1 MRTFDNLDRWS
12 WKNAMHYREFGPKQV
27 KISEV
32 GLGCWQLGGD
42 WTAVSDGQANEILQN
57 AVEQGITFFDT
68 ADVYGGGR
76 SEMLIGAFFRKNPAD
91 VFIATKAGRMAMFPD
106 RYTREGLK
114 SCITDSIR
122 RLQRPA
128 LDLVQMHCI
137 PFDVM
142 QQGEVW
148 TWLSDFKKEGL
159 IREYGA
165 SVETMEEADWC
176 LDQVDELASLQII
189 FNIFRQK
196 PMEGVLDKASQKQVG
211 ILARL
216 PLASGLLSGKMKK
229 NTQFA
234 ESDHRNYNA
243 NGDAFNV
250 GETFAGIPFEKG
262 VELAEALEAYR
273 EPTIP
278 MAMWSLR
285 WILDHPAVS
294 TIIPGASR
302 AKQVVSNAMASSLMP
317 LSHSVHSK
325 LREFY
330 QNEVHKHIRG
340 PY

>member
-1 MRTFDNLDRWS
+1 MQ
-12 WKNAMHYREFGPKQV
+12 YREFGPQKT

-42 WTAVSDGQANEILQN
+42 WTAVSDEQAIDILQN
-57 AVEQGITFFDT
+57 AIEQGITFFDT

-76 SEMLIGAFFRKNPAD
+76 SETLIGEFFREHSTE
-91 VFIATKAGRMAMFPD
+91 VFIATKAGRMTMFPD
-106 RYTREGLK
+106 QYTKEGLK
-114 SCITDSIR
+114 TCITDSIR
-122 RLQRPA
+122 RLQRPT

-142 QQGEVW
+142 KQGDVW
-148 TWLSDFKKEGL
+148 SWLSDFKKEGL

-176 LDQVDELASLQII
+176 LDHVDELASLQII

-196 PMEGVLDKASQKQVG
+196 PLVGVLDKATEKQVG

-229 NTQFA
+229 TTEFA

-262 VELAEALEAYR
+262 VELADALDAFR

-294 TIIPGASR
+294 AIIPGASR

-317 LSHSVHSK
+317 LSEEVHAK

-330 QNEVHKHIRG
+330 QNEVHDHIRG

>member
-1 MRTFDNLDRWS
+1 
-12 WKNAMHYREFGPKQV
+12 MHYREFTPK
-27 KISEV
+27 KIKVSEV

-42 WTAVSDGQANEILQN
+42 WTSVSDEQATDILKN
-57 AVEQGITFFDT
+57 ALEQGITFFDT

-76 SEMLIGAFFRKNPAD
+76 SESLIGDFFKRNPAD
-91 VFIATKAGRMAMFPD
+91 IFIATKAGRMGLYPD
-106 RYTREGLK
+106 KYTKSALK
-114 SCITDSIR
+114 DCIVASIR

-137 PFDVM
+137 PFEVMKQGDVW
-142 QQGEVW
+142 G
-148 TWLSDFKKEGL
+148 WLEAFQKEGL
-159 IREYGA
+159 IRQFGA

-176 LDQVDELASLQII
+176 MDHVPSLASLQII

-196 PMEGVLDKASQKQVG
+196 PLEGVLDKAASKNIG

-216 PLASGLLSGKMKK
+216 PLASGLLSGKMSKDS
-229 NTQFA
+229 TFA
-234 ESDHRNYNA
+234 ANDHRSYNA
-243 NGDAFNV
+243 NGEAFNV
-250 GETFAGIPFEKG
+250 GETFAGLEFLKG
-262 VELAEALEAYR
+262 VELSQSLEAFR

-294 TIIPGASR
+294 VIIPGASR
-302 AKQVVSNAMASSLMP
+302 PKQVVSNAMASSLMP
-317 LSHSVHSK
+317 LPEETHLK

-330 QNEVHKHIRG
+330 RAEVHDHIRG

>member
-1 MRTFDNLDRWS
+1 M
-12 WKNAMHYREFGPKQV
+12 MHTREFGPQ
-27 KISEV
+27 KIKVSEV

-57 AVEQGITFFDT
+57 AIEQGITFFDT

-76 SEMLIGAFFRKNPAD
+76 SETLIGEFFKKHPSE
-91 VFIATKAGRMAMFPD
+91 VFIATKAGRMDLYPD

-114 SCITDSIR
+114 TCIAASIR

-137 PFDVM
+137 PFEVMKQGDV
-142 QQGEVW
+142 
-148 TWLSDFKKEGL
+148 WLWLEDFRKEGL
-159 IREYGA
+159 IRQYGA

-176 LDQVDELASLQII
+176 IEHVPQLASLQII
-189 FNIFRQK
+189 FNLFRQK
-196 PMEGVLDKASQKQVG
+196 PLEGVLDKAAARNIG

-216 PLASGLLSGKMKK
+216 PLASGLLSGKLTKDSK
-229 NTQFA
+229 FA
-234 ESDHRNYNA
+234 ENDHRHYNA
-243 NGDAFNV
+243 DGAAFNV
-250 GETFAGIPFEKG
+250 GETFAGLPFLKG
-262 VELAEALEAYR
+262 VELAQTLDAYR
-273 EPTIP
+273 EPSIP

-302 AKQVVSNAMASSLMP
+302 PKQVVSNAMASSLLP
-317 LSHSVHSK
+317 LANSTHEK

-330 QNEVHKHIRG
+330 RKEVHEHIRG

>member
-1 MRTFDNLDRWS
+1 
-12 WKNAMHYREFGPKQV
+12 MHYREFGPQKN

-42 WTAVSDGQANEILQN
+42 WTAVSDDQANDILQN
-57 AVEQGITFFDT
+57 AIEQGITFFDT

-76 SEMLIGAFFRKNPAD
+76 SETLIGNYFKQNPGD
-91 VFIATKAGRMAMFPD
+91 VFIATKAGRMAMYPD
-106 RYTREGLK
+106 EYTKEGLRDCLIASLK
-114 SCITDSIR
+114 
-122 RLQRPA
+122 RLQRPV

-137 PFDVM
+137 PFEVM
-142 QQGEVW
+142 KQGEVW
-148 TWLSDFKKEGL
+148 EWLDGFQNEGL
-159 IREYGA
+159 IRQYGA
-165 SVETMEEADWC
+165 SVETMEEAEWC
-176 LDQVDELASLQII
+176 MDHVDRLASLQII

-196 PMEGVLDKASQKQVG
+196 PLESVLDKAVSKNIG

-216 PLASGLLSGKMKK
+216 PLASGLLSGKMTRKTTFSE
-229 NTQFA
+229 N
-234 ESDHRNYNA
+234 DHRNYNA

-262 VELAEALEAYR
+262 VELAEALEQYR
-273 EPTIP
+273 EETIP

-302 AKQVVSNAMASSLMP
+302 PKQVVSNAMASSLMALP
-317 LSHSVHSK
+317 ERTHEELRAFYKTQVHD
-325 LREFY
+325 L
-330 QNEVHKHIRG
+330 IRG